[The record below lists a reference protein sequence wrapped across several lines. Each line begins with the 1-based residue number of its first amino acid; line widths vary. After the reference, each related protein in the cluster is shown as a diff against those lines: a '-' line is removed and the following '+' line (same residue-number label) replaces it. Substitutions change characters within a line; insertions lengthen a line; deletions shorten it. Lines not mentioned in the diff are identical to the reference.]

1 MCNIH
6 SNGYKVKV
14 VLSLSLPLPPSLP
27 PGWYRG
33 FILKNPNV
41 KVSKPFHDIVFLVL
55 PTYALTKPD
64 SLSVY

>member
-6 SNGYKVKV
+6 SNGCKVKV
-14 VLSLSLPLPPSLP
+14 VLSLSLSLP

-41 KVSKPFHDIVFLVL
+41 KVSKPFHDIVFLAL